1 MLRRLEHEK
10 SRLELA
16 ARALQTV
23 SPLATLDRGY
33 SIVTTTG
40 GDVVTSAATIE
51 QGGKIEVRL
60 AQGELSAAVDDSR
73 PLTDQSEGEPE

>member
-23 SPLATLDRGY
+23 SPLATLERGY
-33 SIVTTTG
+33 SIVTTTD
-40 GDVVTSAATIE
+40 GDVVTNATTVE
-51 QGGKIEVRL
+51 PGRKIEVRL
-60 AQGELSAAVDDSR
+60 AQGELSATVDDSR
-73 PLTDQSEGEPE
+73 SLADEVDTNSG